1 MNPDGSGYSKGLD
14 LIRNHHTR
22 AFLWPIPFFGVGV
35 RPRRGL
41 VERDSLD
48 DGAALRVRPLRR
60 GRQALRFRRLGR
72 RRHRSASLFGS
83 GFNWGSESGSRP
95 VLRIHDILL
104 WIRIRG
110 SMPLT
115 NGSGSGC
122 GYGSCYFCHWPSR
135 FQQKTKFFYL
145 LLFEGTFTSFFRDKK
160 SKLQNSRNQGF
171 SYYFGLMIDGS
182 GTIPLISG
190 YRSESRV
197 PNSIRI
203 RIRIRIRNTGP
214 GRQKWPQK
222 RINEEMSWLDV
233 LYALFGGLETFS
245 VALKS
250 FFVGLRIIIIKFFIT
265 KKWIFIRRKLY
276 FIFGHQNPRSASPD
290 LDSPNPWSGF
300 KIQLKQKTGRS
311 VVRWAG
317 GKSHK

>member
-1 MNPDGSGYSKGLD
+1 
-14 LIRNHHTR
+14 
-22 AFLWPIPFFGVGV
+22 
-35 RPRRGL
+35 
-41 VERDSLD
+41 
-48 DGAALRVRPLRR
+48 
-60 GRQALRFRRLGR
+60 
-72 RRHRSASLFGS
+72 
-83 GFNWGSESGSRP
+83 
-95 VLRIHDILL
+95 
-104 WIRIRG
+104 
-110 SMPLT
+110 
-115 NGSGSGC
+115 
-122 GYGSCYFCHWPSR
+122 
-135 FQQKTKFFYL
+135 
-145 LLFEGTFTSFFRDKK
+145 
-160 SKLQNSRNQGF
+160 
-171 SYYFGLMIDGS
+171 MIDGS
-182 GTIPLISG
+182 GSIPLISG

-290 LDSPNPWSGF
+290 LDSPNPGSGFGFNSPNPWSGF

-317 GKSHK
+317 GKSHKYAHLWLLI